1 MKTILTLKLTS
12 TFRNLAIAHAENY
25 NADITIQE
33 FFRDQFVYAT
43 FKTFSIQL
51 DSITGVYILTVQ
63 PSVKD
68 EFPLTTLV
76 ERFCQRMFDYGVT
89 VDGYN
94 PPELE
99 EAVDTP
105 DQFYTVFQQ
114 LSAGEL
120 LAWAKAT
127 DENFTTDGDC
137 VATLLEARKAFEK
150 VIYLLEH
157 AE

>member
-1 MKTILTLKLTS
+1 MKTILTLKLTPA
-12 TFRNLAIAHAENY
+12 FRNLAIAHADNY
-25 NADITIQE
+25 NADITIHE

-43 FKTFSIQL
+43 FKTVNIQQ
-51 DSITGVYILTVQ
+51 DSISGVYTLTVQ

-76 ERFCQRMFDYGVT
+76 QRFCERMFDYGVT

-99 EAVDTP
+99 EAADTP
-105 DQFYTVFQQ
+105 DAFYDAFQQ
-114 LSAGEL
+114 LSSGKL

-137 VATLLEARKAFEK
+137 VETLLMARKAFEK
-150 VIYLLEH
+150 VIYILEH

>member
-33 FFRDQFVYAT
+33 FFRDQFAYRF
-43 FKTFSIQL
+43 FKTFCLEQ
-51 DSITGVYILTVQ
+51 DSVTGMYILTVQ
-63 PSVKD
+63 PSKLD
-68 EFPLTTLV
+68 TAPLTTLI

-99 EAVDTP
+99 EAADTP

-114 LSAGEL
+114 LSAGKL